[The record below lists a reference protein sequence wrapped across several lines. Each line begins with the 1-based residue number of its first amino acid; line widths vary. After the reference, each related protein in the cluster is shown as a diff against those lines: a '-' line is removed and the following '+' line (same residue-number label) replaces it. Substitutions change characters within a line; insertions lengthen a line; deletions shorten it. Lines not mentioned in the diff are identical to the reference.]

1 MRSILLAFLLLVIV
15 YGCGTSPTSQEK
27 KATVQQLQL
36 EQILP
41 GVWSIDSAQQ
51 LTNKGFYFM
60 EGGEAE
66 LVGSDIKASWETEN
80 NKQLLLSTVEAG
92 DTVNEVFSIDSLAA
106 DRLELHGVNGDII
119 LRKVPFGIGTEQNV
133 LSGFMGKLT
142 KTIYEKSYPLSLPS
156 SKRITI
162 ELKSEDPSLSFDLLS
177 TTGSLTPAPLRTWSS
192 VIIIGGDF
200 SLKIKSSDPS
210 RLGADGSE
218 FDVKV
223 FVQ

>member
-1 MRSILLAFLLLVIV
+1 MRSIVLAFLSLVIIS
-15 YGCGTSPTSQEK
+15 GCGNQPSSKEK
-27 KATVQQLQL
+27 KVNAQQLLL

-51 LTNKGFYFM
+51 LTNKGYYFL
-60 EGGEAE
+60 EGGEVE
-66 LVGSDIKASWETEN
+66 LVGSNKKANWKTEN
-80 NKQLLLSTVEAG
+80 NNQLMLSTVEAG
-92 DTVNEVFSIDSLAA
+92 DTVNEVFSVDSLAA
-106 DRLELHGVNGDII
+106 DRIELHGVNEDVI

-142 KTIYEKSYPLSLPS
+142 KTMYEKSYPLPLPS
-156 SKRITI
+156 SKKITI
-162 ELKSEDPSLSFDLLS
+162 DLKSEDPSLSFELTSS
-177 TTGSLTPAPLRTWSS
+177 TGNLIATSVRNWSS
-192 VIIIGGDF
+192 VIIIGGEF

-210 RLGADGSE
+210 QLHADGSE